1 MAVSKK
7 ILRSLLG
14 VRLARIELVESSG
27 TIAKAIYS
35 VSMSGL
41 RTEMRYFPHLDLAE
55 SFFYERVREA
65 EAGAW
70 TADAEMPDILSLR
83 TRALKRRQFR

>member
-7 ILRSLLG
+7 ILRHLLG
-14 VRLARIELVESSG
+14 VRLARIELVEPSG

-70 TADAEMPDILSLR
+70 TDADLPDILSLR
-83 TRALKRRQFR
+83 TRALRRRQFR